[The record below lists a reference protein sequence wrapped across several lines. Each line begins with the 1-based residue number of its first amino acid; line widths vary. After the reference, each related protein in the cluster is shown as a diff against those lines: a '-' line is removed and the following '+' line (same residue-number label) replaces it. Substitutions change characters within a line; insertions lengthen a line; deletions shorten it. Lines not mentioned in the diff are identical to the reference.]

1 MTAASPS
8 DDKTRT
14 FLAPDE
20 LWKPFLQLVPLV
32 DQSNGSV
39 RLRRFIQEYLDEY
52 RVFWAAEA
60 KEIDPEKKPI
70 AWYECDE
77 HNDVHRLF
85 PNPNDER
92 THAPWGCSVLK
103 ARQDRIEK
111 LKEST
116 K

>member
-1 MTAASPS
+1 MTAASPT
-8 DDKTRT
+8 DRARN

-20 LWKPFLQLVPLV
+20 LWLPFLQLVPLAEK
-32 DQSNGSV
+32 SNASA
-39 RLRRFIQEYLDEY
+39 RLRQFVQEYLDDY
-52 RVFWAAEA
+52 RVFWAPEA
-60 KEIDPEKKPI
+60 PEIDPEQKPI

-77 HNDVHRLF
+77 CDQPHRLL
-85 PNPNDER
+85 PNLADAR

-103 ARQDRIEK
+103 ARQDRLDK

>member
-8 DDKTRT
+8 DKTRT

-20 LWKPFLQLVPLV
+20 LWLPFLQLVPQV
-32 DQSNGSV
+32 EQSNGSV
-39 RLRRFIQEYLDEY
+39 KLRKFIAEYLDEY

-60 KEIDPEKKPI
+60 KEIDPTEKPI

-77 HNDVHRLF
+77 CDMPHRLL
-85 PNPNDER
+85 PNPNDPR

-103 ARQDRIEK
+103 ARQDRLDK

>member
-1 MTAASPS
+1 MTAASPG
-8 DDKTRT
+8 DKTRT

-20 LWKPFLQLVPLV
+20 LWQPFLQLVPLV
-32 DQSNGSV
+32 EQSNGSV
-39 RLRRFIQEYLDEY
+39 RLRKFIADYLGEYK
-52 RVFWAAEA
+52 VFWAPEA
-60 KEIDPEKKPI
+60 PEIDPEEKPI

-77 HNDVHRLF
+77 CNDVHRVF
-85 PNPNDER
+85 PNPNDKR

-103 ARQDRIEK
+103 ARQDRLEK